1 MYYVDLELVDNA
13 KDLIESTIKICLT
26 FFEEDDKNV
35 IFFKINLQLV
45 TKRMANFIP
54 PFIEDLQ
61 S

>member
-35 IFFKINLQLV
+35 KLFFYK
-45 TKRMANFIP
+45 FI
-54 PFIEDLQ
+54 ISYKEDG
-61 S
+61 